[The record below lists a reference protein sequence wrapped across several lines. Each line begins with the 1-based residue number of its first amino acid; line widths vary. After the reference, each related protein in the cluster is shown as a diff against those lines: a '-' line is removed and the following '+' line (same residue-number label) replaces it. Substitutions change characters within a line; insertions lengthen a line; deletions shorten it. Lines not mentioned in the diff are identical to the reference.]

1 MCIGVCNAHQRGYVM
16 SDADMAWLRF
26 RYAIRH
32 ELQSMSM
39 SDKWQEMKKNGS
51 VQTRKIK
58 LCNTQ
63 QGVKK

>member
-1 MCIGVCNAHQRGYVM
+1 
-16 SDADMAWLRF
+16 MAWLRF